1 MLDNK
6 KFRYMYGMQEPW
18 RECCDGIHAPKLGVQ
33 GQVREAYIIPYN
45 ALHSSL
51 DPYFSKGK
59 QRWRKK
65 KERPGEKEIRLLL

>member
-6 KFRYMYGMQEPW
+6 KFRYMYGMQEPR
-18 RECCDGIHAPKLGVQ
+18 RECCDSIHAPKLGVQ

-51 DPYFSKGK
+51 DP
-59 QRWRKK
+59 
-65 KERPGEKEIRLLL
+65 